1 MLKRLTRLATVIFV
15 GLALVQG
22 TSFEAPAATP
32 LPLPAELVAQIDVA
46 LASSDP
52 GAALAALMEA
62 NPQYV
67 PQIAFVALKKRP
79 DLAKVI
85 AKLAPPAP
93 APCAWKFSAPTRCSE
108 GTGVWSTV
116 EIPGQMSDTEL

>member
-1 MLKRLTRLATVIFV
+1 MLRWFKWLTMAVLV
-15 GLALVQG
+15 GLVLVFG
-22 TSFEAPAATP
+22 MPGKADAATP
-32 LPLPAELVAQIDVA
+32 PPLPTELVAQIDVA

-62 NPQYV
+62 NPQYI
-67 PQIAFVALKKRP
+67 PQIGFVALKKRP

-85 AKLAPPAP
+85 AKLAPPTP
-93 APCAWKFSAPTRCSE
+93 APCAWKFSAQTRCRE

-116 EIPGQMSDTEL
+116 EIPGQMSNTGL